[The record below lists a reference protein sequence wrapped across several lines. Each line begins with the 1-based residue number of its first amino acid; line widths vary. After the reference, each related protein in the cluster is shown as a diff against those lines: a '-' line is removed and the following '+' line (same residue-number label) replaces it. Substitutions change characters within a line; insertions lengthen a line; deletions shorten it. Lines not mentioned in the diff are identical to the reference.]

1 MISNI
6 YNSYRNT
13 NLLRSYYQ
21 NNAQGKA
28 LSGAKQ
34 NDENIKASIFYVNDL
49 HGQNIRMERLVN
61 AVNQFDSFT
70 PSGSDKMKFASGDI
84 MLGEDINHVKVD
96 NKFLN
101 IAGFMASALGNHE
114 CDLPTDKFVDIIK
127 DKNYK
132 LLGINLQPSE
142 NNPLKKYIEQSYVQ
156 EINGHKYG
164 VIGLVPPDL
173 HVHVKLQEHLPD
185 LNIEKEFDKTI
196 PEVQKEVDKLRNQG
210 INKIIVLSHAGY
222 RQDLK
227 LAKEVNGIDI
237 ILGAHT
243 HTLLEDVKPDENL
256 FYSKTGEPI
265 VITQAGRDGEHF
277 GILNVE
283 FNKDGVIT
291 KVQNNI
297 GDTDKYSRNLVARNT
312 FESILGKPEK
322 VGVIKS
328 AEPYPSD
335 FLGSE
340 NPHCDFIVDALRS
353 ELDTDVAFMNSA
365 NIRGKFEPG
374 KIDTRDLSIISP
386 FANKVVVAQASEDE
400 IVTAIKGRI
409 KASMKSK
416 SHRPG
421 IVQVSGLRYKFN
433 KDGELLSMSF
443 VDKQGNQTPIDINN
457 PRKDK
462 MYKVASDDYC
472 LGSVDMGLGLPHRL
486 KEAEKI
492 FDYDKDI
499 VVGDYIRHLNKP
511 IEIKS
516 DGRIQKVDK

>member
-6 YNSYRNT
+6 YNSYQNT

-21 NNAQGKA
+21 NNSNQKPV
-28 LSGAKQ
+28 SGSAQ
-34 NDENIKASIFYVNDL
+34 NDDKIKASIFYINDL

-61 AVNQFDSFT
+61 AVNQFDRFT
-70 PSGSDKMKFASGDI
+70 PSDEDKMKFASGDI
-84 MLGEDINHVKVD
+84 MLGEDLKHVKAD

-101 IAGFMASALGNHE
+101 ITGFLASALGNHE
-114 CDLPTDKFVDIIK
+114 CDLPTDKFTEIIK

-132 LLGINLQPSE
+132 ILGMNLKPSD
-142 NNPLKKYIEQSYVQ
+142 NNPLKNQIERAYVQ

-164 VIGLVPPDL
+164 IIGLVPPDL
-173 HVHVKLQEHLPD
+173 HVHVKLQDHLPD
-185 LNIEKEFDKTI
+185 LHIEKEFEKTI
-196 PEVQKEVDKLRNQG
+196 PEIQNEVDNFKKQG

-227 LAKEVNGIDI
+227 LAKEVEGIDI

-243 HTLLEDVKPDENL
+243 HNLLKDIKPNENL
-256 FYSKTGEPI
+256 FYSKNGEPI

-283 FNKDGVIT
+283 FDKDGVIT

-297 GDTDKYSRNLVARNT
+297 GDTDKYSRNLVARNI
-312 FESILGKPEK
+312 FESILGKPER

-328 AEPYPSD
+328 AQPYPSD

-353 ELDTDVAFMNSA
+353 ELDTDIAFMNSA

-386 FANKVVVAQASEDE
+386 FANKVVIAQATEEE
-400 IVTAIKGRI
+400 IVNAIKGRV
-409 KASMKSK
+409 KASMHSK

-421 IVQVSGLRYKFN
+421 IVQVSGLRYTFN
-433 KDGELLSMSF
+433 NAGDVLSLSF
-443 VDKQGNQTPIDINN
+443 VDKQGNETPIDINN

-462 MYKVASDDYC
+462 FYRIASDDYC

-486 KEAEKI
+486 KEAEKV

-499 VVGDYIRHLNKP
+499 VVGQYIKHLNKP
-511 IEIKS
+511 IEIKG
-516 DGRIQKVDK
+516 DGRIQKVD

>member
-6 YNSYRNT
+6 YNSYPNT

-21 NNAQGKA
+21 NNANTKPVSGGKPD
-28 LSGAKQ
+28 S
-34 NDENIKASIFYVNDL
+34 ENVKASIFYINDL

-61 AVNQFDSFT
+61 AVNQFDTFT
-70 PSGSDKMKFASGDI
+70 PSDKDKMKFASGDI
-84 MLGEDINHVKVD
+84 MLGEDLQHVKVD

-101 IAGFMASALGNHE
+101 LTGFLASALGNHE

-132 LLGINLQPSE
+132 ILGMNLEPSQ
-142 NNPLKKYIEQSYVQ
+142 NNPLKNYIEKSYIQ

-185 LNIEKEFDKTI
+185 LNIQQEFEKTI
-196 PEVQKEVDKLRNQG
+196 PEIQKEVDAFQKQG

-227 LAKEVNGIDI
+227 LAKEVNGVDI

-243 HTLLEDVKPDENL
+243 HNLLEDIKPDENL

-277 GILNVE
+277 GILDVE

-297 GDTDKYSRNLVARNT
+297 GNTDEYSRNLVARNI
-312 FESILGKPEK
+312 FENILGKPEK

-328 AEPYPSD
+328 AQPFPKD
-335 FLGSE
+335 FLGNE
-340 NPHCDFIVDALRS
+340 NSHCDFIVDAMRS
-353 ELDTDVAFMNSA
+353 VLDTDIAFMNSA

-386 FANKVVVAQASEDE
+386 FANKVVIARATEEE
-400 IVTAIKGRI
+400 IVNAVKGRA
-409 KASMKSK
+409 KASMHSK

-421 IVQVSGLRYKFN
+421 IVQVSGLRYTFN
-433 KDGELLSMSF
+433 SEGDVLSMSF
-443 VDKQGNQTPIDINN
+443 VDKQGNETPIDINN

-462 MYKVASDDYC
+462 FYRIASDDYC

-499 VVGDYIRHLNKP
+499 VVGEYIKRLNKP
-511 IEIKS
+511 IEIKA
-516 DGRIQKVDK
+516 DGRIQKVEG